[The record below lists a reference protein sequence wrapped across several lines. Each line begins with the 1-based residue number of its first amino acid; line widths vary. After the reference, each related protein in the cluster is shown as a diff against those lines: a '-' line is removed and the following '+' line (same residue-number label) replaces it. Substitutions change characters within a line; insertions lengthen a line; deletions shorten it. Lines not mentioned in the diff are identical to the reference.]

1 MEVLANQMRMLDRW
15 PQNWNGAKAVEASKL
30 SEPVD
35 AETENQEQ
43 CHPALANRPYL
54 IAFHAATAL

>member
-1 MEVLANQMRMLDRW
+1 MLDRW